1 MARLGGTAITSFAD
15 LAPYMGTTNFQ
26 GRGLLTGLFEA
37 INGLLGG
44 SDKAAMEALEVV
56 SNSIVVANR
65 GNIYS
70 DGADSFGGLNNLRN
84 KFFKW
89 NGLNGWVAS
98 LKSSMALGVSKF
110 YGSLGETKFFNLE
123 KRERNFLTLYG
134 IDEGKWDML
143 RSIKT
148 LAVDNKKYLNR

>member
-15 LAPYMGTTNFQ
+15 LAPYMVTANFQ

-37 INGLLGG
+37 INGLFGG
-44 SDKAAMEALEVV
+44 NPKAAMEALEIISNSVVV
-56 SNSIVVANR
+56 SNR
-65 GNIYS
+65 GNVYA
-70 DGADSFGGLNNLRN
+70 DGADGTGAINNLRN

-110 YGSLGETKFFNLE
+110 YGSLSETKFLNLE
-123 KRERNFLTLYG
+123 KIVWYFLT
-134 IDEGKWDML
+134 
-143 RSIKT
+143 R
-148 LAVDNKKYLNR
+148 

>member
-70 DGADSFGGLNNLRN
+70 DGADSFGGLNNLRI
-84 KFFKW
+84 
-89 NGLNGWVAS
+89 
-98 LKSSMALGVSKF
+98 
-110 YGSLGETKFFNLE
+110 
-123 KRERNFLTLYG
+123 NF
-134 IDEGKWDML
+134 
-143 RSIKT
+143 
-148 LAVDNKKYLNR
+148 